1 MHDPADTR
9 GAYESL
15 AAVYWPVA
23 LAVFAIVALLLA
35 VIAVRFRASRR
46 SEPSRRTSNLTL
58 EAAYGVV
65 LALVVATL
73 TWQSYKAIAAV
84 DPVVAQAA
92 AAPQAGPA
100 GLTVG
105 IVASRWNWRFTYPG
119 GVSQTGNGVEQVGQ
133 LVVPAGEPVR
143 FRLTSLDVA
152 HAFWVPALR
161 AKYDALPGYT
171 NIFDLQFDP
180 GRDYTTARCS
190 EFCGEYH
197 DQMRFGVRVLSPARF
212 RAWLRERQAAPPAE
226 REQAG

>member
-1 MHDPADTR
+1 MHGPADTR
-9 GAYESL
+9 EVYENL

-23 LAVFAIVALLLA
+23 VGVFAVVAVLL
-35 VIAVRFRASRR
+35 VFVAVRFRASRR
-46 SEPSRRTSNLTL
+46 GEPSPRTSNLTL
-58 EAAYGVV
+58 ECGYGIV
-65 LALVVATL
+65 LALVVAVL
-73 TWQSYKAIAAV
+73 TWRSYDAIAAV
-84 DPVVAQAA
+84 DPVVERAA

-119 GVSQTGNGVEQVGQ
+119 GVSQTGNGREQVGQ

-152 HAFWVPALR
+152 HAFWIPELR
-161 AKYDALPGYT
+161 AKYDALPGYA
-171 NIFDLQFDP
+171 NVFDLRFEA
-180 GRDYTTARCS
+180 GRDYALARCS

-197 DQMRFGVRVLSPARF
+197 DQMRFGVRVLPPARF